1 MFCFVAQLVY
11 ALLSHRIRLSHFQG
25 GLAMAHLSFR
35 EISRLKDRFHRQVVF
50 DPNRQFIRDVFRLIW
65 EYKGYSLAILA
76 VTVLQEITA
85 LWPVSLLGQFVD
97 RLPSGDLGHIV
108 WLFLGA
114 SILAPGVARANV
126 MLRHKMFYETDF
138 EKRVELTLDALGEGQ
153 QEDAESAGA
162 INARIA
168 NAVSGITNAAYH
180 VLGSFTPVII
190 KIIVVSGS
198 LVAYNRLLG
207 LVYVG
212 SLIIPVL
219 MTVGFNNWL
228 RVLRDA
234 QYSLISQ
241 VEGLVIRTIMAKDNL
256 EAQSKFKRTM
266 RERANTLIAL
276 VNKHQISLY
285 VRQAALVGSQFIV
298 VFLALW
304 MRDKLHMTPGDFTKV
319 IGYTTQVAVAFV
331 ESAACLDAIIS
342 YSRAYHVYAIAKPLS
357 QRTTSC

>member
-1 MFCFVAQLVY
+1 MARV
-11 ALLSHRIRLSHFQG
+11 RLGEIG
-25 GLAMAHLSFR
+25 GLR
-35 EISRLKDRFHRQVVF
+35 SRLQQEAAIN
-50 DPNRQFIRDVFRLIW
+50 PNWQFALDVLGLTW

-76 VTVLQEITA
+76 VTVLQEVTA
-85 LWPVSLLGQFVD
+85 LWPVNLLGQFVD
-97 RLPSGDLGHIV
+97 RLPSGDLGNVV

-114 SILAPGVARANV
+114 SVLAPGVARANA

-138 EKRVELTLDALGEGQ
+138 QKRVELTLEALSQGQ
-153 QEDAESAGA
+153 DDDAETAGA
-162 INARIA
+162 TNARIA

-190 KIIVVSGS
+190 KVIVVSGS

-212 SLIIPVL
+212 SLIIPLL

-241 VEGLVIRTIMAKDNL
+241 VEGLVIRTITSKENL
-256 EAQSKFKRTM
+256 EAQDKFKRIM
-266 RERANTLIAL
+266 RERADTLIML
-276 VNKHQISLY
+276 VNKHQLSLY
-285 VRQAALVGSQFIV
+285 VRQAALVGSQFLV

-331 ESAACLDAIIS
+331 ESAACLDAIVS
-342 YSRAYHVYAIAKPLS
+342 YSRAYHVYAAGRPLA
-357 QRTTSC
+357 QRQLAR